1 VREGLRPGVV
11 VLSAGLLSPASGPA
25 AAFPKHP
32 IRDSIEHAV
41 ERVLAAH
48 LRPCSQEEQQGM
60 PCFPSRVEA
69 QGSRLSVADSI
80 RSFRSDGS
88 SSPGRPPTVA
98 EMAPYRSGGP
108 QSATA
113 QVPVGDPVCAVKS
126 LWKKIKGEGGP
137 YYLYRTW
144 DTQGEQPL
152 LTDHEIEPAD
162 FAGRPDFNYAFVG
175 KFGTECAA
183 ITAWRKALRD
193 VAAPPPP

>member
-25 AAFPKHP
+25 AVFPKYP

-48 LRPCSQEEQQGM
+48 LRPCSEAEEQHV
-60 PCFPSRVEA
+60 PCFPAGVEA

-88 SSPGRPPTVA
+88 PSPDRPPTLG

-113 QVPVGDPVCAVKS
+113 QVAVGDPVCAVKS

-144 DTQGEQPL
+144 DAQGERPL
-152 LTDHEIEPAD
+152 LTDREIEPAD
-162 FAGRPDFNYAFVG
+162 FAQRPDFHYVFVG
-175 KFGTECAA
+175 KFDGECAA
-183 ITAWRKALRD
+183 IAAWRKTLRD
-193 VAAPPPP
+193 AAAPPPP